1 MNVEKIRNA
10 KIKLPIFLDYQSTT
24 KVDPRVLEVMIP
36 YFGEFSNAHSR
47 SHSFGWKAE
56 EAVEK
61 ARKHIADLV
70 NADSKEIV
78 FTSGATESNNMAI
91 KGVAHFYKNKGI
103 I

>member
-1 MNVEKIRNA
+1 MNVESKKIHDA

-47 SHSFGWKAE
+47 SHSFGWTAE

-70 NADSKEIV
+70 NADSKEII
-78 FTSGATESNNMAI
+78 FTSG
-91 KGVAHFYKNKGI
+91 
-103 I
+103 